1 MYLLIVFLPLL
12 GSSVAGF
19 FGRFLGSE
27 GTAIMTTPPNLVFF
41 GIFLFIFIFIFRF
54 YSKKINKKSFRL
66 GFFMHLSLLFLI
78 SFLFFFMRLYL
89 LSRLGLL
96 FELCFAHLIFLSV
109 VAGPGLP
116 LPAPSDPSSSSSWSE
131 DSFEL
136 EVLSEPFPE
145 ASIISTNKSDEV
157 SLKNRILSL
166 ENQDCIFLMDK
177 AKGEYWTEIKNALDQ
192 APSQKEYIRLIEF
205 ENRDLQIRE
214 RKHSCFSLFQQVL
227 SQEPDLAE
235 NAPYNPTEA
244 FIDFFSEKRDELD
257 NGDKKKDELGRQKE
271 FDSAGRDRK
280 EIEFLG
286 RVEQDIRKYRS
297 DSIYI
302 KQILRRVLN
311 Y

>member
-78 SFLFFFMRLYL
+78 SFLFFFY
-89 LSRLGLL
+89 
-96 FELCFAHLIFLSV
+96 V

>member
-1 MYLLIVFLPLL
+1 
-12 GSSVAGF
+12 
-19 FGRFLGSE
+19 
-27 GTAIMTTPPNLVFF
+27 
-41 GIFLFIFIFIFRF
+41 
-54 YSKKINKKSFRL
+54 
-66 GFFMHLSLLFLI
+66 MHLSLLFLI

-89 LSRLGLL
+89 LSRLSLL

-116 LPAPSDPSSSSSWSE
+116 LPAPSDPSSSSSLSE
-131 DSFEL
+131 DSFKL

-145 ASIISTNKSDEV
+145 ALIISTIKSDEV
-157 SLKNRILSL
+157 SLKNRIKSL

-177 AKGEYWTEIKNALDQ
+177 AKGEYWTEIKKC
-192 APSQKEYIRLIEF
+192 PGSKF

-227 SQEPDLAE
+227 SQEPDLAK
-235 NAPYNPTEA
+235 NSPYNPTKA
-244 FIDFFSEKRDELD
+244 FINFFSEKRDELD

-302 KQILRRVLN
+302 KQILRWVII
-311 Y
+311 